1 MNKVQFLLIWE
12 LVQVHSRALQAPGRA
27 MAAAVTRLKVF
38 STVPFS
44 SHFSVPSI
52 WAVGVNISNLDML
65 FFSNR
70 EGWWLFACW
79 VSIPGSCARGVVH
92 NPCGISFNDR
102 AAVVFAGS
110 CQPRGGHLFFS
121 FSPIWRLLDGV
132 IRAVVILDADVNF
145 HNGVGA
151 FRNRIAHQTGLSQNV
166 KCWRA
171 ECPNSKHLC
180 SHHHLQLLF
189 HLTMR
194 SNDTLPIFFKKLIL
208 YFVQIC

>member
-1 MNKVQFLLIWE
+1 LAAQVEDETDPVALLPKVVALLF
-12 LVQVHSRALQAPGRA
+12 VQVNLDIFCNVSQIGFSVMAPSVYCHMRTRATSVWTLNNCF
-27 MAAAVTRLKVF
+27 AALVCPYHELGIVLANLGIGTGAQSCFASTRQGYGSSGYSAKGF

-44 SHFSVPSI
+44 SHFSIPSI

-121 FSPIWRLLDGV
+121 FSPI
-132 IRAVVILDADVNF
+132 
-145 HNGVGA
+145 
-151 FRNRIAHQTGLSQNV
+151 
-166 KCWRA
+166 
-171 ECPNSKHLC
+171 
-180 SHHHLQLLF
+180 
-189 HLTMR
+189 
-194 SNDTLPIFFKKLIL
+194 
-208 YFVQIC
+208 